1 MSILQ
6 VFLYATNKCFIYYL
20 ADMQNFTY
28 LCTVLRTKR

>member
-6 VFLYATNKCFIYYL
+6 VFYLYKQKQFIYYVV
-20 ADMQNFTY
+20 DMQNFTY